1 MNTKKQYKYFSI
13 FNYEKEQEYLRE
25 MHKSGWKFVKVS
37 GIGIYHFEEC
47 EPCDV
52 IYQLDYNAEG
62 LAHKDDYIGMFRDC
76 GWEYVQDYA
85 GYSYFRKP
93 SAEMAGNEEIFC
105 DDSSRLEMMKRVFK
119 GRLLPLVVIFSACLI
134 PQFILSIV
142 SYHSYGLTAFLGGII
157 GVYLGCFAVFG
168 IKYAKYKKNAGK

>member
-1 MNTKKQYKYFSI
+1 
-13 FNYEKEQEYLRE
+13 
-25 MHKSGWKFVKVS
+25 
-37 GIGIYHFEEC
+37 
-47 EPCDV
+47 
-52 IYQLDYNAEG
+52 
-62 LAHKDDYIGMFRDC
+62 MFRDC

-93 SAEMAGNEEIFC
+93 SAEMTGNEEIFC

-157 GVYLGCFAVFG
+157 GVYLACFAAFG